1 MNKTKFLLIILL
13 FLFVFSDKSNA
24 QGKVLKGSALFGNLR
39 ARHIGPA
46 VMSGRITDIDVVTSK
61 PEIIFIGTAGGGV
74 WKSNSAGAILTP
86 IFDDYTMSIGKI
98 TIDQDHPDTVWVGT
112 GETWV
117 RNSVSV
123 GTGIYKSTNGG
134 TTWKLKGL
142 EQSER
147 ISDILINPENP
158 DIIFVGALGHLWNA
172 NEERGV
178 YKTIDGG
185 TTWEKILYVDS
196 NTGCADLAM
205 DPENPEVIYASMWD
219 YRREPDF
226 FTSGGPGS
234 GLYKSNDGG
243 ESWSKIHQGLPD
255 ETLGRMAVAVAPSN
269 GEVLY
274 LSVETKDKYKK
285 GLYRSSDSGA
295 SWKKINSDFNNT
307 VRPFYFSNITI
318 DPTNDSVVYKCG
330 LDLTISKD
338 GGDSFRGV
346 GSGVHSDIHDVWVDP
361 NNSKHVIIGTDGG
374 VYESLDGG
382 YMFKMFMNLPVS
394 QFYHVSVDM
403 EEPFNVY
410 GGLQDNGS
418 WYAPSRSPGGIQNK
432 DWKMTYGGDGFY
444 SFRHPE
450 DNDIIYTE
458 YQGGEI
464 LRYNEK
470 TGQAKSIKPYPL
482 DEEIDLRFNWN
493 APIHISPNN
502 AERMYFG
509 SQFLLMTEDRGESWS
524 TISPDL
530 TTNNPEKQRQKKSGG
545 LSIDNSTAEN
555 NTTIYTIA
563 ESPMDE
569 KVIWVG
575 TDDGNLQVSLNSG
588 QSWTNKVANIDVP
601 EGTWVSFIESSNHK
615 RERVYVTFDGH
626 RTGDMNSYLFVT
638 HDLGESWTQLTT
650 EDVQGYCLSIREDLE
665 NPDLIFLGTEF
676 GLYISIDGGR
686 NWSRFKNNV
695 PKVAIRDMVIHP
707 RENSLVMATHGRGV
721 IILDDIS
728 PMRELTPEIISKKI
742 HFFSTEPTLLKD
754 PGSGSNWFGGAG
766 NFVGSNPSESA
777 EIIYYMSK
785 RHTFGKMF
793 LEIFDED
800 GTFIRDLPAGKSAG
814 INIISLPIRSDKPK
828 APPTNNRMALVGSM
842 FGPALP
848 AGKYTVKMTKG
859 KETFESSFELKYDP
873 KSHYSIDDRK
883 IQFEY
888 TIMLYDMS
896 ESIAYIYYALSEIT
910 EQARKLSE
918 KNQKLEKKLDALAD
932 QSKKFGGSLVS
943 LGGDFY
949 VDEKEE
955 QIGELVS
962 QLYRYISTYP
972 GRPSDSQI
980 KRALYLEEKL
990 NEVMGRFDEITSG
1003 NLRKI
1008 NDKLAKAGADPIS
1021 FQSKDDFLDD

>member
-1 MNKTKFLLIILL
+1 MNKTKFLLVILL
-13 FLFVFSDKSNA
+13 FLSVISFDTYS
-24 QGKVLKGSALFGNLR
+24 QGKVLKGNALFGNLR

-46 VMSGRITDIDVVTSK
+46 VMSGRISDIEVVNSK
-61 PEIIFIGTAGGGV
+61 PEIIFIGTSGGGV
-74 WKSNSAGAILTP
+74 WKSNSAGAILSP

-98 TIDQDHPDTVWVGT
+98 TVDQNHPDTVWVGT

-134 TTWKLKGL
+134 TTWELKGL
-142 EQSER
+142 EESER
-147 ISDILINPENP
+147 ISDIIINPENP
-158 DIIFVGALGHLWNA
+158 DIVIVGAMGQLWNA

-178 YKTIDGG
+178 YKTEDGG
-185 TTWEKILYVDS
+185 ATWEKVLYVDP
-196 NTGCADLAM
+196 NTGCADLAI
-205 DPENPEVIYASMWD
+205 DPENPEILYASMWD
-219 YRREPDF
+219 HRREPDF

-234 GLYKSNDGG
+234 GIYKSIDGG
-243 ESWSKIHQGLPD
+243 KSWSKIHSGLPE

-269 GEVLY
+269 GGVVY
-274 LSVETKDKYKK
+274 LSVEVKDKNKK
-285 GLYRSSDSGA
+285 GLYKSFDSGA
-295 SWKKINSDFNNT
+295 NWKKINSDFNNT

-318 DPTNDSVVYKCG
+318 DPTNDSILFKCG
-330 LDLTISKD
+330 LDLIISKD
-338 GGDSFRGV
+338 GGDSFRTV
-346 GSGVHSDIHDVWVDP
+346 ASGVHSDIHDVWVDP
-361 NNSKHVIIGTDGG
+361 NNNKHVIIGTDGG

-382 YMFKMFMNLPVS
+382 YLFKMFMNLPVS

-418 WYAPSRSPGGIQNK
+418 WYAPSRSPGGIQNQ

-450 DNDIIYTE
+450 DKDIIYTE

-464 LRYNEK
+464 LRYNVK

-482 DEEIDLRFNWN
+482 DEDTDLRFNWN
-493 APIHISPNN
+493 APIHLSPNN

-555 NTTIYTIA
+555 NTTIYAIA
-563 ESPMDE
+563 ESPVDE

-575 TDDGNLQVSLNSG
+575 TDDGNLQLSQNSG
-588 QSWTNKVANIDVP
+588 QSWTNMVENIDAP
-601 EGTWVSFIESSNHK
+601 AGTWVSFVEASSHS
-615 RERVYVTFDGH
+615 RERAYVTFDGH
-626 RTGDMNSYLFVT
+626 RAGDMKPYLFVT
-638 HDLGESWTQLTT
+638 NDLGNSWTPLVT
-650 EDVQGYCLSIREDLE
+650 EDIEGYCLSVREDLK

-676 GLYISIDGGR
+676 GLYITIDGGK
-686 NWSRFKNNV
+686 NWARFKNNL
-695 PKVAIRDMVIHP
+695 PKVGIRDMVIHP
-707 RENSLVMATHGRGV
+707 RDNSLVMATHGRGV
-721 IILDDIS
+721 IILDDIT
-728 PMRELTPEIISKKI
+728 PMRKLTPEVIAKKI
-742 HFFSTEPTLLKD
+742 HFFDTEPTLLKD

-766 NFVGSNPSESA
+766 NYVGSNPSESA

-793 LEIFDED
+793 LEIYDEE
-800 GTFIRDLPAGKSAG
+800 GNFIRDLPAGKSAG
-814 INIISLPIRSDKPK
+814 VNIVSLPIRSDKPK

-848 AGKYTVKMTKG
+848 AGEYVVKMTKG
-859 KETFESSFELKYDP
+859 KETFESSFELIYDP
-873 KSHYSIDDRK
+873 KSHYPIDDRK
-883 IQFEY
+883 VQYEY

-896 ESIAYIYYALSEIT
+896 ESLAYIYYALGEIT
-910 EQARKLSE
+910 EQARALAE
-918 KNQKLEKKLDALAD
+918 KNEKLKKKLDILAD
-932 QSKKFGGSLVS
+932 QAEKFGGSLVS

-949 VDEKEE
+949 VDEEEE
-955 QIGELVS
+955 QLGELVS
-962 QLYRYISTYP
+962 QLYRYVSTFP

-990 NEVMGRFDEITSG
+990 NEVMIKFDEISTDD
-1003 NLRKI
+1003 LLKI
-1008 NDKLAKAGADPIS
+1008 NDKLTKAGAVSIS
-1021 FQSKDDFLDD
+1021 FQTKDEFLDD